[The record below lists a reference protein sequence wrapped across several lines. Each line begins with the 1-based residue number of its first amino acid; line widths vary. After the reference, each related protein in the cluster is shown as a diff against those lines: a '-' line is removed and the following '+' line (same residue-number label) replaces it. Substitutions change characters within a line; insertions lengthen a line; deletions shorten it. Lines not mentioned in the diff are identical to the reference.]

1 MTISK
6 EYKYE
11 DLFHVETKGPRA
23 GETILTIP
31 PELLKEKGWD
41 EGTKLKI
48 EVGDKGVSSS
58 TDVMS
63 ISSES
68 ISMI

>member
-1 MTISK
+1 MASK
-6 EYKYE
+6 EYQYE
-11 DLFHVETKGPRA
+11 DLFHVDKDS

-48 EVGDKGVSSS
+48 EVGDMG
-58 TDVMS
+58 TL
-63 ISSES
+63 ILTE
-68 ISMI
+68 IT

>member
-1 MTISK
+1 MVSK

-11 DLFHVETKGPRA
+11 DLFHDDPDS
-23 GETILTIP
+23 GETVLTIP

-48 EVGDKGVSSS
+48 EVGDMG
-58 TDVMS
+58 TL
-63 ISSES
+63 ILTE
-68 ISMI
+68 IT

>member
-48 EVGDKGVSSS
+48 EVSDMG
-58 TDVMS
+58 TL
-63 ISSES
+63 ILTE
-68 ISMI
+68 IT

>member
-1 MTISK
+1 MASK
-6 EYKYE
+6 EYQYE
-11 DLFHVETKGPRA
+11 DLFHVDKDS

-48 EVGDKGVSSS
+48 EVGDLG
-58 TDVMS
+58 TL
-63 ISSES
+63 ILTE
-68 ISMI
+68 IT

>member
-1 MTISK
+1 MASK
-6 EYKYE
+6 EYQYE
-11 DLFHVETKGPRA
+11 DIFHVDKDS

-48 EVGDKGVSSS
+48 EVGDLG
-58 TDVMS
+58 TL
-63 ISSES
+63 ILTE
-68 ISMI
+68 IT

>member
-1 MTISK
+1 MTTSK

-48 EVGDKGVSSS
+48 EVSDMG
-58 TDVMS
+58 TL
-63 ISSES
+63 ILTE
-68 ISMI
+68 IT

>member
-23 GETILTIP
+23 GETILTHP

-48 EVGDKGVSSS
+48 EVGDMG
-58 TDVMS
+58 TL
-63 ISSES
+63 ILTE
-68 ISMI
+68 IT

>member
-1 MTISK
+1 MASK
-6 EYKYE
+6 EYHYE
-11 DLFHVETKGPRA
+11 DLFHVDKDS

-48 EVGDKGVSSS
+48 EVGDMG
-58 TDVMS
+58 TL
-63 ISSES
+63 ILTE
-68 ISMI
+68 IT

>member
-11 DLFHVETKGPRA
+11 DLFHVDKDS

-48 EVGDKGVSSS
+48 EVGDMG
-58 TDVMS
+58 TL
-63 ISSES
+63 ILTE
-68 ISMI
+68 IT

>member
-11 DLFHVETKGPRA
+11 DLFHIETKGPLA
-23 GETILTIP
+23 GETILTLP
-31 PELLKEKGWD
+31 PELLKEKGWG

-48 EVGDKGVSSS
+48 EVGDMG
-58 TDVMS
+58 TL
-63 ISSES
+63 ILTE
-68 ISMI
+68 IT

>member
-23 GETILTIP
+23 GKTILTLP

-48 EVGDKGVSSS
+48 EVGDMG
-58 TDVMS
+58 TL
-63 ISSES
+63 ILTE
-68 ISMI
+68 IT